1 MKMDCKLNIY
11 MKILHAIYGLSM
23 RNSARKHSPVLI
35 PGLLAVLPL
44 LLLLP
49 FSLSG
54 QQQFSITSEDMV
66 ALHADQAWEAIEPD
80 TLHFAGHF
88 EMRVG
93 DMVLSADRATLYG
106 KLNDPDRLV
115 LEGSPARLSVSQT
128 TSEGVETIQA
138 EAQEMLYERKSAV
151 MLLNGA
157 ARLTQDDNVLVS
169 DRIEYDI
176 KADRFRTQGQT
187 GVQIDVYPQE

>member
-1 MKMDCKLNIY
+1 MKMDCKLNIF
-11 MKILHAIYGLSM
+11 MNILHAIYGLSM
-23 RNSARKHSPVLI
+23 RNFASKHNQAMPAGPLTVL
-35 PGLLAVLPL
+35 LL

-66 ALHADQAWEAIEPD
+66 AIHADQAWEAIEPD

-93 DMVLSADRATLYG
+93 DLVLNADRATLYG

-115 LEGSPARLSVSQT
+115 LQGSPARLSASQT
-128 TSEGVETIQA
+128 KDDGVQTVQA
-138 EAQEMLYERKSAV
+138 EAQEMFYERESDL

-157 ARLTQDDNVLVS
+157 ARLTQGDNVLVS

-176 KADRFRTQGQT
+176 RTDRFRTQGQT

>member
-1 MKMDCKLNIY
+1 
-11 MKILHAIYGLSM
+11 M
-23 RNSARKHSPVLI
+23 RNSAGKHKPALF

-44 LLLLP
+44 LLFLP

-54 QQQFSITSEDMV
+54 QQKFSITREDMV
-66 ALHADQAWEAIEPD
+66 ALHADRAWEAIEPD

-106 KLNDPDRLV
+106 QLNDPDRLV

-128 TSEGVETIQA
+128 KSDGVETIQA
-138 EAQEMLYERKSAV
+138 EAQEMLYERESDL
-151 MLLNGA
+151 MLLIGA
-157 ARLTQDDNVLVS
+157 ARLTQGDNVLIS

-176 KADRFRTQGQT
+176 SADRFRTQGQT
-187 GVQIDVYPQE
+187 GVQIDVDPQE

>member
-1 MKMDCKLNIY
+1 MKTDYKLNIS
-11 MKILHAIYGLSM
+11 MNILYALYRPGM
-23 RNSARKHSPVLI
+23 RNSASKHNPVPL
-35 PGLLAVLPL
+35 PRLLAVLPP

-66 ALHADQAWEAIEPD
+66 ALRADQAWEAIEPD

-93 DMVLSADRATLYG
+93 DIVLHADRATLYG
-106 KLNDPDRLV
+106 QLNDPDRLV

-128 TSEGVETIQA
+128 KNDGVKTIQA
-138 EAQEMLYERKSAV
+138 QAHEMRYERESNL

-157 ARLTQDDNVLVS
+157 ARLTQGDSVLVS
-169 DRIEYDI
+169 ERIEYDI
-176 KADRFRTQGQT
+176 STDRFRTEGQT
-187 GVQIDVYPQE
+187 DVQIDVSPQE

>member
-1 MKMDCKLNIY
+1 MKMDCKLNTF
-11 MKILHAIYGLSM
+11 MKILHALYGLSM
-23 RNSARKHSPVLI
+23 RNSARKHKPVLV
-35 PGLLAVLPL
+35 PGWLAVLPL
-44 LLLLP
+44 SLFLP

-106 KLNDPDRLV
+106 TLNDPDRLV

-128 TSEGVETIQA
+128 KSGGVETIQA
-138 EAQEMLYERKSAV
+138 EAQEMLYERESNL

-157 ARLTQDDNVLVS
+157 ARLAQGDNVLVS
-169 DRIEYDI
+169 NRIEYDI
-176 KADRFRTQGQT
+176 STDRFRTQGQT
-187 GVQIDVYPQE
+187 GVQIDVHPQE

>member
-1 MKMDCKLNIY
+1 
-11 MKILHAIYGLSM
+11 MKILHALFGLSM
-23 RNSARKHSPVLI
+23 RNSARKHK
-35 PGLLAVLPL
+35 PGLVPGWLAVLPL
-44 LLLLP
+44 SLFLP

-106 KLNDPDRLV
+106 TLNDPDRLV

-128 TSEGVETIQA
+128 KSDGVDTIQA
-138 EAQEMLYERKSAV
+138 EAQEMLYERESNL
-151 MLLNGA
+151 MLLNGS
-157 ARLTQDDNVLVS
+157 ARLAQGDNVLVS
-169 DRIEYDI
+169 DHIEYDI
-176 KADRFRTQGQT
+176 STDRFRTQGQT
-187 GVQIDVYPQE
+187 GVQIDVHPQE